1 MGSILVP
8 KWGQACNS
16 TVYRTLWPSVKHFFR
31 FPSNF
36 FEKPLWRSFQLFHPF
51 PVENFSSTTSCG
63 FFRPWTQ
70 EVQSRA
76 PSSFLMYYKLHYRN
90 IDAGRFLWY
99 TNLVSAALLKTS
111 MEWMFY
117 GFFQGRFRGRSG
129 VLQNADGRADL

>member
-36 FEKPLWRSFQLFHPF
+36 FEKPLWRNFQLFHPF
-51 PVENFSSTTSCG
+51 PVENFSSTTSCAL
-63 FFRPWTQ
+63 FRVLPQ
-70 EVQSRA
+70 GPHKGA
-76 PSSFLMYYKLHYRN
+76 DASFLMYYKLPYSN

-111 MEWMFY
+111 MEWMYY
-117 GFFQGRFRGRSG
+117 GFFQGRFRGCPEL
-129 VLQNADGRADL
+129 LQGADGGADV